1 MTPCPLGSAMLTG
14 NNWVMTG
21 PGESAAF
28 RFDSGDISEKF
39 GIQGLISFSGYSTG
53 VMFAKKKIDAR
64 MILGQPV
71 LILKFSPASSD
82 CSSHFV

>member
-1 MTPCPLGSAMLTG
+1 
-14 NNWVMTG
+14 MTG

-39 GIQGLISFSGYSTG
+39 GIQGLINFSGYSTG
-53 VMFAKKKIDAR
+53 VMFAKKLDAR

-71 LILKFSPASSD
+71 LILKFSPVTSD